1 MRWLNMDFAEN
12 KPIYLQIADYV
23 CEQILLNEW
32 QEKKKIPSVRELA
45 ITLSVNP
52 NTVIRS
58 YAWLEEMNIITMQRG
73 LGYFVKDKSIEQI
86 LILKK
91 EKFFQEELPNLFHK
105 MDLLGIDI
113 PLLNKIYKE
122 RNKHEKK

>member
-1 MRWLNMDFAEN
+1 MDFAEN